1 MPGNGKSGGIK
12 FHALDR
18 FIPEIAGKKWLNR
31 TATEKGPSHISKNE
45 QFRLL
50 KIYNPEVDMSK
61 QNIYDN
67 ESFFENFRKNRDNEL
82 NFNDCIETPI
92 LLSML
97 PPLTGKTILDI
108 GCGMGQHAKQ
118 YSEMGA
124 ESVLGT
130 DISGKMLEFAREHN
144 CAGNITY
151 RELAMEDIEEIDQ
164 KFDLITSSL
173 VFDYAADF
181 PGMMKKIHRLM
192 KDDAE
197 FVFSMSHPIVTAW
210 DGVYDRY
217 TRTETG
223 ERLYAN
229 LRNYCVEGLR
239 KVDWVVNGVERY
251 HRTVS
256 SLINGLIGAG
266 FIIEEC
272 EEAHLSDEM
281 REKYPDKFG
290 GTIHRPEFIF
300 FRCRKA

>member
-1 MPGNGKSGGIK
+1 MEHILYGRRSLHRSGKRE
-12 FHALDR
+12 D
-18 FIPEIAGKKWLNR
+18 
-31 TATEKGPSHISKNE
+31 GP
-45 QFRLL
+45 
-50 KIYNPEVDMSK
+50 VSK
-61 QNIYDN
+61 QNVYD
-67 ESFFENFRKNRDNEL
+67 EKAFFDSFRKSREDEV

-92 LLSML
+92 LFSML
-97 PPLTGKTILDI
+97 PDLRGKTILDI

-118 YSEMGA
+118 YADRGA
-124 ESVLGT
+124 KSVLGT
-130 DISGKMLEFAREHN
+130 DISAKMLEFARSHFSAE
-144 CAGNITY
+144 NITY
-151 RELAMEDIEEIDQ
+151 RQLAMEDIGEIDQ
-164 KFDLITSSL
+164 QFDLVTSSL
-173 VFDYAADF
+173 VFDYVEDF
-181 PGMMKKIHRLM
+181 AGQMRKIHRLM

-239 KVDWVVNGVERY
+239 KVDWVVHGYECY

-266 FIIEEC
+266 FLIEAC
-272 EEAHLSDEM
+272 QEAHISDEM
-281 REKYPDKFG
+281 RRRYPALFG

-300 FRCRKA
+300 FKCRKAAKK

>member
-1 MPGNGKSGGIK
+1 M
-12 FHALDR
+12 A
-18 FIPEIAGKKWLNR
+18 
-31 TATEKGPSHISKNE
+31 
-45 QFRLL
+45 
-50 KIYNPEVDMSK
+50 K
-61 QNIYDN
+61 QNVYDQ
-67 ESFFENFRKNRDNEL
+67 EEFFKEFQKNRENEV

-97 PPLTGKTILDI
+97 PDLHGKTILDI

-118 YSEMGA
+118 YSDMGA

-130 DISGKMLEFAREHN
+130 DISKKMLEFARAHN
-144 CAGNITY
+144 GAENISY
-151 RELAMEDIEEIDQ
+151 RELAMEDIEEIGQ

-181 PGMMKKIHRLM
+181 PGLMKKIHELM

-217 TRTETG
+217 TRTENG
-223 ERLYAN
+223 ERLFAN
-229 LRNYCVEGLR
+229 LRNYCVEGFR
-239 KVDWVVNGVERY
+239 KVDWVVNGYECY

-256 SLINGLIGAG
+256 SLINGLISAG

-281 REKYPDKFG
+281 RKKYPEKFG
-290 GTIHRPEFIF
+290 GTVHRPEFIF
-300 FRCRKA
+300 FRCRKTQS